1 MLINN
6 KISSGINN
14 YINTSS
20 HALLKPIEELH
31 SNKLYSSQLKNF
43 TATKI
48 SSKTKQK
55 YLGVLLTYAYQ

>member
-20 HALLKPIEELH
+20 HALLKPIEEH
-31 SNKLYSSQLKNF
+31 F
-43 TATKI
+43 TATKTNKKKLNI
-48 SSKTKQK
+48 E
-55 YLGVLLTYAYQ
+55 GFF